1 MEKPKVR
8 VGVLG
13 SGFAAGFHVNALR
26 RMHGVEAELVGMY
39 SPTEEH
45 RVGFAKDHEVQ
56 ALDSAE
62 AVIAE
67 ADVVHVCTPPAT
79 HEGLTVQALE
89 AGKSAVVEKPLTGHF
104 PDGAYNPEES
114 LAGAMDSV
122 RRIVAAERSSH
133 GRVLYAENWVYAPA
147 IQKEREVIEKT
158 GSQILWLHGEESHSG
173 SHSEYYGYRRFSGGG
188 SLIGK
193 GCHPLST
200 ALYLKRVE
208 GRCRTGSPIRP
219 VAVSGRCHRVTASPH
234 FVDAGH
240 IRSDYH
246 DVEDFSALHVV
257 FEDDTVADVF
267 ASELILGGIHNWLEV
282 AANNH
287 RTLINISPN
296 NAMQTY
302 NPRASYFENINVVE
316 KIGTKEGWAFTSP
329 DEDWFAGY
337 QHEAEAFYRS
347 VAFGEE
353 LESDLPLAA
362 DSIACIYAGYLS
374 AAQKGAEVPVPRA

>member
-1 MEKPKVR
+1 MEKPRVR
-8 VGVLG
+8 VGILG
-13 SGFAAGFHVNALR
+13 SGFAAGFHIQALR
-26 RMHGVEAELVGMY
+26 RMHSVEAALLGMY
-39 SPTEEH
+39 SPTHEH
-45 RVGFAKDHEVQ
+45 RARFAREYELPS
-56 ALDSAE
+56 LDSPE
-62 AVIAE
+62 AVMDA

-79 HEGLTVQALE
+79 HEALAVQALE
-89 AGKSAVVEKPLTGHF
+89 AGKSVVVEKPLTGHF
-104 PDGAYNPEES
+104 PEGPYDPEKSLSGAVQ
-114 LAGAMDSV
+114 SV
-122 RRIVAAERSSH
+122 RRIVEAERNSA

-158 GSQILWLHGEESHSG
+158 GAQILWLHGEEAHSG

-208 GRCRTGSPIRP
+208 GRARTGAPIRP
-219 VAVSGRCHRVTASPH
+219 ATVSGRCHRVTASPH

-246 DVEDFSALHVV
+246 DVEDFSMLHVV

-287 RTLINISPN
+287 RTLVNINPN

-302 NPRASYFENINVVE
+302 NPKASYFADINVVE
-316 KIGTKEGWAFTSP
+316 KIGTKEGWASTSP

-337 QHEAEAFYRS
+337 QHEAEAFYRA
-347 VAFGEE
+347 VALGEE

-374 AAQKGAEVPVPRA
+374 AARNGAEVPVPRV

>member
-1 MEKPKVR
+1 MYSVD
-8 VGVLG
+8 
-13 SGFAAGFHVNALR
+13 
-26 RMHGVEAELVGMY
+26 AELVGMY

-45 RVGFAKDHEVQ
+45 RTRFARDNQ
-56 ALDSAE
+56 LPALDSAE
-62 AVIAE
+62 AVIHAAE
-67 ADVVHVCTPPAT
+67 VVHVCTPPAT
-79 HEGLTVQALE
+79 HEALTVQALSAE
-89 AGKSAVVEKPLTGHF
+89 KSAVVEKPLTGHF
-104 PDGAYNPEES
+104 PQGSYDPDES
-114 LAGAMDSV
+114 FSGAMESV
-122 RRIVAAERSSH
+122 GRIVEAERTGG
-133 GRVLYAENWVYAPA
+133 GRVLYAENWIYAPA

-158 GSQILWLHGEESHSG
+158 GAQILWLHGEESHSG

-208 GRCRTGSPIRP
+208 GRGRTGSPIRP
-219 VAVSGRCHRVTASPH
+219 VAVSGRCHRITASNH

-240 IRSDYH
+240 LRSDYH
-246 DVEDFSALHVV
+246 DVEDFSSLHVV

-287 RTLINISPN
+287 RTLCNINPN

-302 NPRASYFENINVVE
+302 NPNASYFQDINVVE

-337 QHEAEAFYRS
+337 QHEAEAFYRAI
-347 VAFGEE
+347 AFGEE

-362 DSIACIYAGYLS
+362 DSIACIYAGYVS
-374 AAQKGAEVPVPRA
+374 AAQNGAEVRVPHV